1 MSLRRSLISSAGDGS
16 GMDML
21 EGGGTGGGGAAT
33 SSSSRSN
40 STRRAT
46 TALSGISSTVDT
58 KNPDFLCPIC
68 FELISEAHITKCG
81 HTYCYQCIMRSIES
95 SKRCPKCCANLSG
108 QEMIFPNFL
117 LNELVAKER
126 LKQRIADQLM
136 GSDMATSRDVTKL
149 KDLIARDSTN
159 LTLPDVD
166 VMLEILQQRRQL
178 LETETSIAQ
187 NRLLLDFL
195 QQLLKQKE
203 DQRTLIDREIGLIRR
218 DLSEVGHILKDIEV
232 VQRMKKRSMRRA
244 FTDTGDGEGLRAND
258 GDRDD
263 EDEEEEEDEDEDE
276 DVPGGGR
283 SRPDGGDEQMVVDGT
298 AADNGARSAQ
308 NDGDEEDEE
317 EEGARSDAHIDT
329 TTASVMHRRKIRR
342 KHSTKQKVPELLVT
356 SRSGGSGGVGS
367 GGAGGLAEADGD
379 TSTGFNTH
387 DVKGGESSLLSSTVG
402 GGDSFAV
409 RKRRMYS
416 HFEDFVNCYFHSRSQ
431 DLYFGR
437 KSLTDGADEKGG
449 SADVA
454 ASTAETVQAQVL
466 TVGGGDS
473 VETSLA
479 QQQQQPPAA
488 ALTLTTAEPEKPV
501 VARRMS
507 ANSRIGL
514 DEFRESLVKFS
525 RYSSCKTLATLGY
538 STDLS
543 NGSIVSS
550 IEFDK
555 DNEFFAIAG
564 VTKRIKIYDYL
575 AVIRDVVD
583 IHYPVAE
590 MVSTS
595 KISCVAWNAYHKN
608 VLASSDYDGAVTI
621 WDAIT
626 GQKTRLFQ
634 EHDKRCWSV
643 DFNNVDSRLVASGSD
658 DGRMKLWSLL
668 SNNAVATLETKAN
681 ICCVKFNPKSSCH
694 IAFGSADH
702 CVHYYDLRQTKKPLC
717 VFTGH
722 QKAVSYVKFLNESE
736 IVSASTDS
744 HLRLWNVNSPP
755 YSKRSYVGHMNE
767 KNFVGLATDG
777 EYITCGSE
785 DISLYVYY
793 KGLSKPLFNLKIDR
807 MNNGGGNTSIV
818 NDTSSSDL
826 NEFVSA
832 VCWRKNCNVMVAA
845 NSRGIVK
852 VLELV

>member
-1 MSLRRSLISSAGDGS
+1 MGIERETHRLADKMSSRHYQISSGGDGNVLVDLFDGS
-16 GMDML
+16 GASV
-21 EGGGTGGGGAAT
+21 TGAT

-40 STRRAT
+40 STRRTT
-46 TALSGISSTVDT
+46 TALSGISSTVDM

-81 HTYCYQCIMRSIES
+81 HTYCYQCIVRSIET

-126 LKQRIADQLM
+126 LKQRTAELV
-136 GSDMATSRDVTKL
+136 GSDMAISKDVHKL
-149 KDLIARDSTN
+149 KDLIARDSSN

-166 VMLEILQQRRQL
+166 VMLEVLQHRRQL

-218 DLSEVGHILKDIEV
+218 DLSEVEYILGDIEGL
-232 VQRMKKRSMRRA
+232 QRLKKRSLRRA
-244 FTDTGDGEGLRAND
+244 FTETGTGDGVGDLEGGRTEED
-258 GDRDD
+258 DDEGERRDD
-263 EDEEEEEDEDEDE
+263 
-276 DVPGGGR
+276 
-283 SRPDGGDEQMVVDGT
+283 DEQMVMDDSQGGAT
-298 AADNGARSAQ
+298 DNGNANEQ
-308 NDGDEEDEE
+308 NEGDEAEEDEE
-317 EEGARSDAHIDT
+317 GLRSDANIDT

-342 KHSTKQKVPELLVT
+342 KHSTKQKVPELLSSSLPT
-356 SRSGGSGGVGS
+356 NSVGQ
-367 GGAGGLAEADGD
+367 ETDGD
-379 TSTGFNTH
+379 TFTGFNTN
-387 DVKGGESSLLSSTVG
+387 DGKGGDLLTA
-402 GGDSFAV
+402 DSFAV

-437 KSLTDGADEKGG
+437 KPAAEGG
-449 SADVA
+449 DKVSPGGEVA
-454 ASTAETVQAQVL
+454 QSQV

-473 VETSLA
+473 VESPPLA
-479 QQQQQPPAA
+479 V
-488 ALTLTTAEPEKPV
+488 EPEKLG
-501 VARRMS
+501 RRMS
-507 ANSRIGL
+507 ATSRIGL
-514 DEFRESLVKFS
+514 DEFRDSLVKFS

-621 WDAIT
+621 WDATT

-702 CVHYYDLRQTKKPLC
+702 CVHYYDLRTTKKPLC

-722 QKAVSYVKFLNESE
+722 QKAVSYVKFLNNHE

-744 HLRLWNVNSPP
+744 HLRLWDVDKPP
-755 YSKRSYVGHMNE
+755 YSKRSYIGHMNE

-807 MNNGGGNTSIV
+807 MNNGGGNMSIV

>member
-1 MSLRRSLISSAGDGS
+1 MSSRRSLISSAGADGN
-16 GMDML
+16 GMVDLL
-21 EGGGTGGGGAAT
+21 EGGGAGGSGAGGAAT

-40 STRRAT
+40 STRRTT

-81 HTYCYQCIMRSIES
+81 HTYCYQCIMRSIET

-126 LKQRIADQLM
+126 LKLRIADQLM
-136 GSDMATSRDVTKL
+136 GSDMAMSRDVHKL
-149 KDLIARDSTN
+149 KDLIARDSTT

-166 VMLEILQQRRQL
+166 VMLEILQHRRQL

-187 NRLLLDFL
+187 NRLLMDFL
-195 QQLLKQKE
+195 AQLLKQKE

-218 DLSEVGHILKDIEV
+218 DLSEVGCILKDIEV
-232 VQRMKKRSMRRA
+232 VQRMKKRSLRRA
-244 FTDTGDGEGLRAND
+244 FTDTGEGEGVRSAA
-258 GDRDD
+258 GDDD
-263 EDEEEEEDEDEDE
+263 EDEEEEDEDEMDNAGRDDDE
-276 DVPGGGR
+276 
-283 SRPDGGDEQMVVDGT
+283 DEQMVVDGSSGET
-298 AADNGARSAQ
+298 GARRR
-308 NDGDEEDEE
+308 NDPNDDGEEEEDEE
-317 EEGARSDAHIDT
+317 GGRSDANIDT

-342 KHSTKQKVPELLVT
+342 KHSTKQKVPELLP
-356 SRSGGSGGVGS
+356 SLLSGGGVSS
-367 GGAGGLAEADGD
+367 GGAEGDGD
-379 TSTGFNTH
+379 TTTGFNTN
-387 DVKGGESSLLSSTVG
+387 DLKGGELLLSSAG

-416 HFEDFVNCYFHSRSQ
+416 HFEDFVNCYFESRSQ

-437 KSLTDGADEKGG
+437 KAATSEGGSVDDKKGLTDA
-449 SADVA
+449 VV
-454 ASTAETVQAQVL
+454 TVPTTPVTTPGEPVL
-466 TVGGGDS
+466 SQPVTGGGDS
-473 VETSLA
+473 LEQSTQAETA
-479 QQQQQPPAA
+479 
-488 ALTLTTAEPEKPV
+488 TGENPEKVPPG
-501 VARRMS
+501 RRMS

-702 CVHYYDLRQTKKPLC
+702 CVHYYDLRHTKKPLC

-755 YSKRSYVGHMNE
+755 YSKRSYIGHMNE

-807 MNNGGGNTSIV
+807 MNNGGGNMSIV

>member
-1 MSLRRSLISSAGDGS
+1 MSTRRSMINSGSAGS
-16 GMDML
+16 GIVDMMD
-21 EGGGTGGGGAAT
+21 GGGAT

-40 STRRAT
+40 STRRTT
-46 TALSGISSTVDT
+46 TALSGITSTVDV
-58 KNPDFLCPIC
+58 KNADFLCPIC

-81 HTYCYQCIMRSIES
+81 HTYCYQCIMRSIET

-126 LKQRIADQLM
+126 LKQRTAEQLM
-136 GSDMATSRDVTKL
+136 GADVTISKDVHKL
-149 KDLIARDSTN
+149 KDLIARDSSN

-166 VMLEILQQRRQL
+166 VMLEILQHRRQL

-203 DQRTLIDREIGLIRR
+203 DQRNLIDREIGLIRR
-218 DLSEVGHILKDIEV
+218 DLTEVEFIVQDIEV
-232 VQRMKKRSMRRA
+232 MQRLKKRSLRKA
-244 FTDTGDGEGLRAND
+244 FIDTGGGEGVSMGDGERGGSGSGGA
-258 GDRDD
+258 DD
-263 EDEEEEEDEDEDE
+263 D
-276 DVPGGGR
+276 
-283 SRPDGGDEQMVVDGT
+283 DEQMVVDGSR
-298 AADNGARSAQ
+298 DNRVGA
-308 NDGDEEDEE
+308 EE
-317 EEGARSDAHIDT
+317 EEDDNGQVNDDDGVDEDDDDVVADEDEGGRSDTNIDT

-342 KHSTKQKVPELLVT
+342 THSTKQKVPELLPNVLLA
-356 SRSGGSGGVGS
+356 SSA
-367 GGAGGLAEADGD
+367 AGNAEGD
-379 TSTGFNTH
+379 SFTGFNTN
-387 DVKGGESSLLSSTVG
+387 DAKSDLLA
-402 GGDSFAV
+402 GDSYAV

-437 KSLTDGADEKGG
+437 KTAAADKLDGKGD
-449 SADVA
+449 AVPDAAVTVA
-454 ASTAETVQAQVL
+454 
-466 TVGGGDS
+466 
-473 VETSLA
+473 
-479 QQQQQPPAA
+479 PAA
-488 ALTLTTAEPEKPV
+488 ALSTEIVAGGADAVSMECVTPQTQTEEKPP
-501 VARRMS
+501 RRMS
-507 ANSRIGL
+507 SNSRVGL
-514 DEFRESLVKFS
+514 DEFRDSLVKFS

-590 MVSTS
+590 MVSSS
-595 KISCVAWNAYHKN
+595 KISCVAWNSYHKN

-702 CVHYYDLRQTKKPLC
+702 CVHYYDLRSTKKPLC

-755 YSKRSYVGHMNE
+755 YSKRSYIGHMNE

-807 MNNGGGNTSIV
+807 MNNGGGNMSIV

>member
-1 MSLRRSLISSAGDGS
+1 MTSRRSLISSGADGN
-16 GMDML
+16 GMVDMMD
-21 EGGGTGGGGAAT
+21 GGGGGAAGGSTGTGAT

-40 STRRAT
+40 STRRTT
-46 TALSGISSTVDT
+46 TALSGISSTVEM

-81 HTYCYQCIMRSIES
+81 HTYCYQCIMRSIET

-126 LKQRIADQLM
+126 LKQRTAEQLM
-136 GSDMATSRDVTKL
+136 ASDVTISKDVHKL
-149 KDLIARDSTN
+149 KDLIARDSSS

-203 DQRTLIDREIGLIRR
+203 DQRTLIDREIGLIRK
-218 DLSEVGHILKDIEV
+218 DLSEVEYILKDIEV
-232 VQRMKKRSMRRA
+232 AQRLKKRSLRRA
-244 FTDTGDGEGLRAND
+244 FREDGGGPADGSVAAGRTGGHE
-258 GDRDD
+258 DD
-263 EDEEEEEDEDEDE
+263 EEDEEDEREGDE
-276 DVPGGGR
+276 GTTGR
-283 SRPDGGDEQMVVDGT
+283 RHDDEQMVVDGSREG
-298 AADNGARSAQ
+298 ADSGNAHGENEAENG
-308 NDGDEEDEE
+308 EDEE
-317 EEGARSDAHIDT
+317 EEEEGSGRSDGNIDT
-329 TTASVMHRRKIRR
+329 TTASLIHRRKIRR
-342 KHSTKQKVPELLVT
+342 KHSTKQKVPELLP
-356 SRSGGSGGVGS
+356 SAMRGS
-367 GGAGGLAEADGD
+367 AGNTEEDSDAF
-379 TSTGFNTH
+379 TGFNTN
-387 DVKGGESSLLSSTVG
+387 DVKGADLMS
-402 GGDSFAV
+402 GDSFAV

-437 KSLTDGADEKGG
+437 K
-449 SADVA
+449 A
-454 ASTAETVQAQVL
+454 AAAGEEEL
-466 TVGGGDS
+466 VGGGD
-473 VETSLA
+473 A
-479 QQQQQPPAA
+479 KAPHPPVLKAVDGVPSQVGTVSEFLENAA
-488 ALTLTTAEPEKPV
+488 PDAVAPEKLG
-501 VARRMS
+501 RRMS

-514 DEFRESLVKFS
+514 DEFRDSLVKFS

-590 MVSTS
+590 MVSSS

-702 CVHYYDLRQTKKPLC
+702 CVHYYDLRSTKKPLC

-722 QKAVSYVKFLNESE
+722 QKAVSYVKFLNDSE

-755 YSKRSYVGHMNE
+755 YSKRSYIGHMNE

-807 MNNGGGNTSIV
+807 MNNGGGNMSIV

-852 VLELV
+852 VLEMV